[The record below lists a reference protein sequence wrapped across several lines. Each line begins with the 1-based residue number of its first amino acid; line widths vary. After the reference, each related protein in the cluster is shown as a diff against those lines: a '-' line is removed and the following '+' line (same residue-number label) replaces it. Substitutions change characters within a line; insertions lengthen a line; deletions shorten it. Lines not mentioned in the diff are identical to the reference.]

1 MGLTITNEDVVRMI
15 RELAERRGVSLDEA
29 VRQAVE
35 REVAKEAPQARP
47 QAPLHERSPEEAAE
61 LYEKLMAI
69 ARRAHARPVLND
81 LSEDDILGYDET
93 GIPTR

>member
-35 REVAKEAPQARP
+35 REVATVVPPAPPR
-47 QAPLHERSPEEAAE
+47 ERSPEEAAE

-81 LSEDDILGYDET
+81 LSEDEILGYDED

>member
-35 REVAKEAPQARP
+35 REVAQTPPAPPASLR
-47 QAPLHERSPEEAAE
+47 ERSPEEAAE

-81 LSEDDILGYDET
+81 LSEDEILGYDEN

>member
-35 REVAKEAPQARP
+35 REVAHTPP
-47 QAPLHERSPEEAAE
+47 APLRERSPEEAAE

-81 LSEDDILGYDET
+81 LSEDEILGYDEH

>member
-1 MGLTITNEDVVRMI
+1 MGLTITNEAVVRMI
-15 RELAERRGVSLDEA
+15 RELAERRGVSPDEA

-35 REVAKEAPQARP
+35 REVATEGPRTRP
-47 QAPLHERSPEEAAE
+47 HERSPEEAAE

-81 LSEDDILGYDET
+81 LSEDEILGYDED

>member
-15 RELAERRGVSLDEA
+15 RELAERRGVSPDEA

-35 REVAKEAPQARP
+35 REVAQTPAAPVAASLR
-47 QAPLHERSPEEAAE
+47 ERSPEEAAE

-69 ARRAHARPVLND
+69 ARRAHARPVRND
-81 LSEDDILGYDET
+81 LSEDEILGYDEN

>member
-1 MGLTITNEDVVRMI
+1 MGLTITNEAVVRMI

-35 REVAKEAPQARP
+35 REVAQTPAAPPPR
-47 QAPLHERSPEEAAE
+47 ERSPEEAAE

-69 ARRAHARPVLND
+69 ARRAHAMPVLSD
-81 LSEDDILGYDET
+81 LTEDEILGYDEN